1 MKKKLYILLAVVMTS
16 FAACQKLDVPP
27 VNIVQDADLFTTE
40 AGVDAYISRMYYTMP
55 IEDFKYHPVGAFN
68 QTGQVGSPHAISG
81 EAVSRD
87 LGNVTETHNYWSA
100 AYLLIRD
107 CNYFIATMPTYAGNH
122 KPEQVQMWI
131 AEAQFV
137 RAFTYFALV
146 KRYGGVPL
154 VDKLLTKPGET
165 ISELASEI
173 EELKIPRSSEE
184 AIWDFVAKEL
194 DAVYVTLP
202 ETNKSNRAN
211 KYVAAALKS
220 RAMLYAGTIAK
231 YNTIDLTTG
240 GIRLCGVPASKAV
253 TYFKAAYDAANL
265 LNGKYALYKNKWS
278 ATDKEAQ
285 YQNFVSLF
293 LDNSTANRESI
304 FARQFKY
311 PDLTHMY
318 DALNVPKQWE
328 GPQGNYS
335 SETLPTLNLVE
346 MYEGFPKNP
355 DGTIQ
360 TMDAGGKYLT
370 YTNTMDIFAN
380 VEPRLRAT
388 VILPGDL
395 FKSVQI
401 EVRRGVFT
409 GASTGGLSDLTPGNA
424 STAYPATLLGS
435 ATVAA
440 NLDAANLVTLSNG
453 TKITRSGASGIYTAI
468 GANATGGTYT
478 GFYVRKYLS
487 PEKPQA
493 ETLPNRSDQQF
504 IEFRYG
510 EVVLN
515 KAEAAYEL
523 FLLGQGA
530 TYATEALT
538 LTNSIRERAGA
549 SLYVAINNI
558 NDVRTERRRELA
570 FENKTI
576 WDLRRWRIANLE
588 QNNTIYKA
596 LIPIMLQ
603 DQSKYIL
610 DVRNEE
616 RGVNYTFQTRWYY
629 NQIPTAAIAKSL
641 NLVQNPGW

>member
-1 MKKKLYILLAVVMTS
+1 MKQKLYTLLAVLILS
-16 FAACQKLDVPP
+16 FTACQKLDVPP
-27 VNIVQDADLFTTE
+27 VNIVQDQDLYTTE
-40 AGVDAYISRMYYTMP
+40 AGVDALMARMYYTMP
-55 IEDFKYHPVGAFN
+55 IEDFKYHPIGAFN
-68 QTGQVGSPHAISG
+68 QTGQVGSPHAITG

-100 AYLLIRD
+100 AYTLIRD
-107 CNYFIATMPTYAGNH
+107 CNYFLATLPNFASSY
-122 KPEQVQMWI
+122 KPEQVKTWL
-131 AEAQFV
+131 AEARFI
-137 RAFTYFALV
+137 RAFTYFAMV

-173 EELKIPRSSEE
+173 EELKVPRASEE

-194 DAVYVTLP
+194 DETIANLP
-202 ETNKSNRAN
+202 ETNKTNRAN

-231 YNTIDLTTG
+231 YNTVDLTAG
-240 GIRLCGVPASKAV
+240 NVRLCGVPATKAV
-253 TYFKAAYDAANL
+253 NYFKAAYDAANL
-265 LNGKYALYKNKWS
+265 LNGKYELYKNKWS

-293 LDNSTANRESI
+293 LDNSASNRESI
-304 FARQFKY
+304 FARHFKY

-346 MYEGFPKNP
+346 LYEGFPKNA

-360 TMDAGGKYLT
+360 TMGADNKYLT
-370 YTNTMDIFAN
+370 YNNTMDIFAN

-401 EVRRGVFT
+401 EVRRGVYT
-409 GASTGGLSDLTPGNA
+409 GSSAGGLNDLTPGNG
-424 STAYPATLLGS
+424 STAYPGTVLGS

-453 TKITRSGASGIYTAI
+453 SKITRAGASGIYTAI

-523 FLLGQGA
+523 SLLGQGGN
-530 TYATEALT
+530 YAAEALT
-538 LTNSIRERAGA
+538 LVNAIRERAGA
-549 SLYVAINNI
+549 TPYPAINGI
-558 NDVRTERRRELA
+558 NDIRMERRRELA

-576 WDLRRWRIANLE
+576 WDLRRWRIAHLE

-596 LIPIMLQ
+596 LVPIMLQ
-603 DQSKYIL
+603 DQSKYVL

-616 RGVNYTFQTRWYY
+616 RGVAYTFQNRWYY

>member
-1 MKKKLYILLAVVMTS
+1 MIKKLYILVAVLIASST
-16 FAACQKLDVPP
+16 ACQKLDVPP
-27 VNIVQDADLFTTE
+27 VNIVQDQDLFTTE
-40 AGVDAYISRMYYTMP
+40 AGIDTYIARMYYTMP

-68 QTGQVGSPHAISG
+68 QTGQVGSPHAITG

-100 AYLLIRD
+100 GYLLIRD
-107 CNYFIATMPTYAGNH
+107 CNYFIATLPTYASNY
-122 KPEQVQMWI
+122 KPEQVKTWL

-154 VDKLLTKPGET
+154 VDKLLTRPGET

-173 EELKIPRSSEE
+173 EELKIPRASEE

-194 DAVYVTLP
+194 DEAFTNLP
-202 ETNKSNRAN
+202 ETNKTNRAN

-231 YNTIDLTTG
+231 YNTIDLTSG
-240 GIRLCGVPASKAV
+240 SVRLCGLPSSKAV
-253 TYFKAAYDAANL
+253 TYFKAAYDAAAL
-265 LNGKYALYKNKWS
+265 LDGKYSLYKNKWS

-293 LDNSTANRESI
+293 LDNSSSNRESI
-304 FARQFKY
+304 FARHFKY

-360 TMDAGGKYLT
+360 TMALENKYQT

-401 EVRRGVFT
+401 EVRRGVYT
-409 GASTGGLSDLTPGNA
+409 GSTAGGLVDLTPGNG
-424 STAYPATLLGS
+424 STAYPAALLGS

-440 NLDAANLVTLSNG
+440 NLDAANAVTLSNG
-453 TKITRSGASGIYTAI
+453 TKITRAGASGIYTAI

-487 PEKPQA
+487 PEKPQS

-523 FLLGQGA
+523 SLLGQAGN
-530 TYATEALT
+530 YANDALT
-538 LTNSIRERAGA
+538 LVNSIRDRAGA
-549 SLYVAINNI
+549 SLYTTINTV
-558 NDVRTERRRELA
+558 NDIRMERRRELA
-570 FENKTI
+570 FEGKTL
-576 WDLRRWRIANLE
+576 WDLRRWRIAHLE

-596 LIPIMLQ
+596 LVPIMLQ
-603 DQSKYIL
+603 DQSKYVL

-616 RGVNYTFQTRWYY
+616 RGVAYTFQTRWYY

>member
-1 MKKKLYILLAVVMTS
+1 MKKKLYILFAVLVTS
-16 FAACQKLDVPP
+16 FTACQKFDVPP
-27 VNIVQDADLFTTE
+27 VNIVQDQDLYTTE
-40 AGVDAYISRMYYTMP
+40 AGVDALVARMYYTMP

-68 QTGQVGSPHAISG
+68 QTNQVGSPHAITG

-87 LGNVTETHNYWSA
+87 LGNTTETHNYWSA
-100 AYLLIRD
+100 AYTLIRD
-107 CNYFIATMPTYAGNH
+107 CNYFMTMLPNYAGNF
-122 KPEQVQMWI
+122 KAEQVKTWL
-131 AEAQFV
+131 AEAKFI
-137 RAFTYFALV
+137 RAYTYFALV

-154 VDKLLTKPGET
+154 VEKLLARPGET
-165 ISELASEI
+165 ISELVSEI

-184 AIWDFVAKEL
+184 AIWDFVSKEL
-194 DAVYVTLP
+194 DEAYANLP
-202 ETNKSNRAN
+202 EANSSNRAN
-211 KYVAAALKS
+211 KYVAASLKS

-231 YNTIDLTTG
+231 YNTIDLTVG
-240 GIRLCGVPASKAV
+240 GIRLCGIPASKAV
-253 TYFKAAYDAANL
+253 TYFKASYDAANL
-265 LNGKYALYKNKWS
+265 LNGKYSLYKNKWS

-293 LDNSTANRESI
+293 LDNSTNNKESI

-346 MYEGFPKNP
+346 MYEGFAKNP
-355 DGTIQ
+355 DGTVR
-360 TMDAGGKYLT
+360 TMDASGNYVT
-370 YTNTMDIFAN
+370 YASTMEFFAN
-380 VEPRLRAT
+380 AEPRLRAT

-395 FKSVQI
+395 FKGVVT

-409 GASTGGLSDLTPGNA
+409 GNSLGGLSDLTPGNG

-435 ATVAA
+435 ADVNA
-440 NLDAANLVTLSNG
+440 NNSAANLVTLSNG
-453 TKITRSGASGIYTAI
+453 SKITRAGASGIYTAI

-478 GFYVRKYLS
+478 GFYVRKYLN
-487 PEKPQA
+487 PEKPQS

-510 EVVLN
+510 EIILN

-523 FLLGQGA
+523 SLLGQGG
-530 TYATEALT
+530 TYAAEALT
-538 LTNSIRERAGA
+538 LINTIRDRAGA
-549 SLYVAINNI
+549 SLFATINNV
-558 NDVRTERRRELA
+558 NDIRMERRRELA
-570 FENKTI
+570 FEGKTY
-576 WDLRRWRIANLE
+576 WDIRRWRIAHIE

-596 LIPIMLQ
+596 LVPIMLQ
-603 DQSKYIL
+603 DQSRYIL

-616 RGVNYTFQTRWYY
+616 RGVNYTFQNRWYY

>member
-1 MKKKLYILLAVVMTS
+1 MKTKIYILLVVLIAS
-16 FAACQKLDVPP
+16 FVACQKLDVPP
-27 VNIVQDADLFTTE
+27 VNIVQDEDLYNTE
-40 AGVDAYISRMYYTMP
+40 AGIDALMARMYYTMP
-55 IEDFKYHPVGAFN
+55 TEDFRYHPTNAFN
-68 QTGQVGSPHAISG
+68 NSTAVGSPFAMTG

-100 AYLLIRD
+100 AYVLIRD
-107 CNYFIATMPTYAGNH
+107 CNYFMINLPKYESNF
-122 KPEQVQMWI
+122 KPEQVKTWI
-131 AEAQFV
+131 AEAQFI

-154 VDKLLTKPGET
+154 VDKLLSRPGES

-194 DAVYVTLP
+194 DVAFTNLP

-231 YNTIDLTTG
+231 YNTIDLTNG
-240 GIRLCGVPASKAV
+240 GIRLCGLPASKAV
-253 TYFKAAYDAANL
+253 TYFKAAYDAAAL
-265 LNGKYALYKNKWS
+265 LDGKYSLYKNKWS

-285 YQNFVSLF
+285 YQNFISLF
-293 LDNSTANRESI
+293 LDNSLSNRESI

-311 PDLTHMY
+311 PDLAHSY

-328 GPQGNYS
+328 GSPGNYS

-346 MYEGFPKNP
+346 MYEGFAKNP
-355 DGTIQ
+355 DGTIL
-360 TMDAGGKYLT
+360 TMGSDGKYLT
-370 YTNTMDIFAN
+370 YNTTMDIFAN
-380 VEPRLRAT
+380 AEPRLRAT
-388 VILPGDL
+388 VILPGDM
-395 FKSVQI
+395 FKGVPI

-409 GASTGGLSDLTPGNA
+409 GSSAGGLSDLTPGNG

-435 ATVAA
+435 ATLVA
-440 NLDAANLVTLSNG
+440 NTDAANLVTLSNG
-453 TKITRSGASGIYTAI
+453 TKITRAGLSGIYTAI
-468 GANATGGTYT
+468 GTNATGGTYT
-478 GFYVRKYLS
+478 GFYVRKYLN
-487 PEKPQA
+487 PEKAQS
-493 ETLPNRSDQQF
+493 ETQPNRSDQQF

-523 FLLGQGA
+523 SLLGQAGN
-530 TYATEALT
+530 YAAEALT
-538 LTNSIRERAGA
+538 LVNSIRERAGA
-549 SLYVAINNI
+549 TLYTTINGI
-558 NDVRTERRRELA
+558 NDIRLERRRELA
-570 FENKTI
+570 FENKTL
-576 WDLRRWRIANLE
+576 WDLRRWRIAHLE

-596 LIPIMLQ
+596 LVPIMLQ
-603 DQSKYIL
+603 DQSKYVL

-616 RGVNYTFQTRWYY
+616 RGVTYTFQTRWYY
-629 NQIPTAAIAKSL
+629 
-641 NLVQNPGW
+641 